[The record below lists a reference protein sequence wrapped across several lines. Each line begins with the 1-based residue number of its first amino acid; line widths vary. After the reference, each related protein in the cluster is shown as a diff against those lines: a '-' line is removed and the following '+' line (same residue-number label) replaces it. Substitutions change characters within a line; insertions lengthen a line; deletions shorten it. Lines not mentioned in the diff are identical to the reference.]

1 MKFLYLILLATA
13 TFCYD
18 SELLNI
24 AEVNKTKNQLFNEI
38 KSHIKNNEIPENYKD
53 YLDTLECSGN
63 FIFDIIPIDNWK
75 HESEKILLLADE
87 GKEKTKLSECLKSS
101 GSSTWKM
108 WQNDDPTCD
117 YELLNCTST
126 FNDYQSWILKTSKGK
141 FVMFYYARGLTS
153 AKPNQKSKKVKMCY
167 KTNTLI
173 KKCIECNI
181 REAAIKTIQACTY
194 SKIKEK
200 MDAYS

>member
-18 SELLNI
+18 TELLNI
-24 AEVNKTKNQLFNEI
+24 AEVNQTKNELIGEL
-38 KSHIKNNEIPENYKD
+38 KDHIKNIEIPENYKD

-75 HESEKILLLADE
+75 QESEKILLLADE

-101 GSSTWKM
+101 GSSTWNI
-108 WQNDDPTCD
+108 WQIDRPTCD
-117 YELLNCTST
+117 FKLLNCIST
-126 FNDYQSWILKTSKGK
+126 FYDYQSRTLKTSKGK

-153 AKPNQKSKKVKMCY
+153 AKPNKSSKKVKVCY
-167 KTNTLI
+167 KTNTII
-173 KKCIECNI
+173 KKCIE
-181 REAAIKTIQACTY
+181 RSLWEAAETTIQAFTY
-194 SKIKEK
+194 AKIKEK